1 MPLKMSLKP
10 GERIIVNGAVL
21 ENGGGEAHLVFLND
35 AAFMREKDILA
46 EVDALTPASRI
57 YFALQC
63 LYIFPA
69 RRDHY
74 STILAELITAYLD
87 AAPSAQPIIEQV
99 EAQVA
104 QGEFYHAL
112 KTVRTLIA
120 HEKERLDNVS
130 SSIESLSDAAPGG
143 ESGSNARVG
152 TDPGGKAAG

>member
-1 MPLKMSLKP
+1 MTLKP

-35 AAFMREKDILA
+35 AAFMREKDILS

-63 LYIFPA
+63 LYIFPS

-74 STILAELITAYLD
+74 NAVLAELMADYLA
-87 AAPSAQPIIEQV
+87 AAPSAKEIIER
-99 EAQVA
+99 AQQHVS

-112 KTVRTLIA
+112 KTVRGLIA

-130 SSIESLSDAAPGG
+130 SSDESLSGATPIGKPGPDSG
-143 ESGSNARVG
+143 VGLDSGSETVG
-152 TDPGGKAAG
+152 

>member
-1 MPLKMSLKP
+1 MPLKMTLKP

-35 AAFMREKDILA
+35 AAFMREKDILS

-74 STILAELITAYLD
+74 NVVLAELMTDYLT
-87 AAPSAQPIIEQV
+87 AAPSALDIIERVRQQV
-99 EAQVA
+99 
-104 QGEFYHAL
+104 GEGEYYQAL
-112 KTVRTLIA
+112 KTVRALIA

-130 SSIESLSDAAPGG
+130 SSDENLSDATSVWKPGSDASVG
-143 ESGSNARVG
+143 LATGS
-152 TDPGGKAAG
+152 KADG